1 MYSFYVFCI
10 AVPSSPPDEISIDA
24 IYFDSIY
31 LSWRAPLREY
41 HNGEL
46 IGYNMTFTAA
56 YSQEV
61 FDLFSASNGTSI
73 GSLKPFTNYIISIAA
88 VTSAGIG
95 PYSAAVTVMTAESG
109 TITLLKYAYV

>member
-1 MYSFYVFCI
+1 MFCI

-46 IGYNMTFTAA
+46 IGYNVTFTAA
-56 YSQEV
+56 NSEEV
-61 FDLFSASNGTSI
+61 FNLLSASNGTSI
-73 GSLKPFTNYIISIAA
+73 GSLKPFTNYIINIAA
-88 VTSAGIG
+88 VTSVGVG

-109 TITLLKYAYV
+109 IIILLLKYAYMYYV